1 LRTILSFIILNQT
14 NVMFKK
20 LSLAICLLTLTQ
32 ALLVAQKVDSTATN
46 NKLLA
51 NIKFKELLSAKSV
64 RVKDSLMY
72 KKADVL
78 LKDTLLSKNSKDSFS
93 VKETTALIPQQ
104 LDSIWLKTGDTLVGF
119 IKLDKDKNVFLFSKD
134 TLENIEVKSD
144 EVIRLIAFPKNSD
157 EDRLDVFSM
166 FNDFYYLENPPDAI
180 IRIFASRKFK
190 AVLNDG
196 PKHFIVENKYCLFK
210 NDTPYFL
217 NSGRT
222 KDILTLLMND
232 CKVVMDGFKKGKYS
246 KNNFIEA
253 IAQYNRCN
261 K

>member
-1 LRTILSFIILNQT
+1 LRTILSFINLNQT

-20 LSLAICLLTLTQ
+20 LFLAIYLLTLTQ
-32 ALLVAQKVDSTATN
+32 ALLVAQKLDSTTN

-51 NIKFKELLSAKSV
+51 NIRTKELLTAKSV
-64 RVKDSLMY
+64 RIKDSLMY

-78 LKDTLLSKNSKDSFS
+78 LKDSVLSKGSKDSFS
-93 VKETTALIPQQ
+93 VKETTAPIPQQ

-144 EVIRLIAFPKNSD
+144 EVIRLIAFPKKSD

-166 FNDFYYLENPPDAI
+166 FNDFYFLENPPDAL

-190 AVLNDG
+190 AVFDDG

-210 NDTPYFL
+210 NDTPYFI
-217 NSGRT
+217 SGNRAKET
-222 KDILTLLMND
+222 LTFLMND
-232 CKVVMDGFKKGKYS
+232 CKAVMDGFKKGKYS

-253 IAQYNRCN
+253 VAQYNRCN